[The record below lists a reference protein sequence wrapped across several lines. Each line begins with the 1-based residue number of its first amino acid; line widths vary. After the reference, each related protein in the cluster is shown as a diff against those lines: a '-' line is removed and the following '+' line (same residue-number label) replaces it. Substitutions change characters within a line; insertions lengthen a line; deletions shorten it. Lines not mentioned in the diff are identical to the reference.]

1 MFLFP
6 VFSYANENMVKGN
19 KQYQK
24 NNFDK
29 AIEYYEKAKESNSE
43 DAMIN
48 YNLANAYYRKGEY
61 DKAMENY
68 KTVFTVFISH
78 SIMI

>member
-1 MFLFP
+1 MKKILSLLFIMFIFS

-29 AIEYYEKAKESNSE
+29 AIEYYEKAKVE
-43 DAMIN
+43 
-48 YNLANAYYRKGEY
+48 
-61 DKAMENY
+61 
-68 KTVFTVFISH
+68 KTK
-78 SIMI
+78 SIDLS